1 MFPCIFA
8 VSNKADGLCRCRDT
22 LGMSSGGNQ
31 GFQANLASTEDRWLQ
46 LQKEAVNLQSSSV
59 TMRTANANSN
69 NPYRNSSATTLVP
82 DGPLDLQGDNPY
94 LRQRQHET
102 AKEVQAYLSTASE
115 LLSTASTVCGVRT
128 SFDDVEQS
136 PERREAVLDYIQQQQ
151 SGEPPRSQEKPRSIW
166 LMVALFLPC
175 MIAMLFL
182 MFFYLWFGTFLFLY
196 TTFWFLAQM
205 FMGFKNFRD
214 HRKRLHRDI
223 GKAHAWFAKSW
234 HGVLGLL

>member
-1 MFPCIFA
+1 MSLQWCLCTF
-8 VSNKADGLCRCRDT
+8 SNVLALLHKADELCRCRDM
-22 LGMSSGGNQ
+22 LGMSNAGNQ
-31 GFQANLASTEDRWLQ
+31 GLQANLASTENRC
-46 LQKEAVNLQSSSV
+46 LQSSSV
-59 TMRTANANSN
+59 TIRTANANSN
-69 NPYRNSSATTLVP
+69 NPYQNSSATTLVP

-94 LRQRQHET
+94 LRQRQHDT
-102 AKEVQAYLSTASE
+102 AKEVQAYLSTASD

-151 SGEPPRSQEKPRSIW
+151 SGEPPRSTEKPRSIW
-166 LMVALFLPC
+166 LMVALYLPC

-182 MFFYLWFGTFLFLY
+182 MLLYMLFGAFLFLY

-214 HRKRLHRDI
+214 HRKRLHRDV
-223 GKAHAWFAKSW
+223 GRANAWFAKSW